1 MHNKWY
7 SQLLFPTRSRKWIKL
22 IFWLAITDITVYK
35 WILKW
40 VEWMGSRSRSI
51 TTCSLIVTRHLL
63 KYSLNN
69 ATFDYSK
76 QFERNTKKKKKNR
89 ANYHFQST
97 ISIARRTRPPPSSS
111 SIPRIESTSVTFRGT
126 NVESGRSPRWKEQL
140 TVPSNYH
147 NHRCC
152 FIHKATSHKISPT
165 RLIPLPFSSRK
176 GFLGWMVKPSQD
188 TSKKNATPSAAAA
201 SYSSSSSRRFAR
213 KPARL
218 YVPR

>member
-40 VEWMGSRSRSI
+40 VEWMDSRSI

-76 QFERNTKKKKKNR
+76 QFERNTKKKKKR
-89 ANYHFQST
+89 IEPITISKAPFQSPDVL
-97 ISIARRTRPPPSSS
+97 APLHRRQVFHVSS
-111 SIPRIESTSVTFRGT
+111 P
-126 NVESGRSPRWKEQL
+126 L
-140 TVPSNYH
+140 
-147 NHRCC
+147 
-152 FIHKATSHKISPT
+152 
-165 RLIPLPFSSRK
+165 PLPFAVQTWKVDGPR
-176 GFLGWMVKPSQD
+176 GE
-188 TSKKNATPSAAAA
+188 KNN
-201 SYSSSSSRRFAR
+201 
-213 KPARL
+213 
-218 YVPR
+218 